1 MAQDRSASELM
12 SELNEVRGQ
21 FQQLRE
27 DLGLLARTIEPG
39 QSIETPR
46 RAVTPEAVEELL
58 ALERREEELWQT
70 YRQKVGMS

>member
-27 DLGLLARTIEPG
+27 DLGLVARTIEPG
-39 QSIETPR
+39 RSIETPR